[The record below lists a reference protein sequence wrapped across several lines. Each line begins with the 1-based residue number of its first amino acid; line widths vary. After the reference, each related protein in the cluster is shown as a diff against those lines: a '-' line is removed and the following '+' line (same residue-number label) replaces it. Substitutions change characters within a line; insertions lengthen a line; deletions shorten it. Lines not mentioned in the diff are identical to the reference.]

1 MSHGSLL
8 LLNTALQ
15 RIQLRSQ
22 LGSVSVWCL
31 VTMTWERERERE
43 TEDGGGEVCK
53 AQERTNLTTT

>member
-31 VTMTWERERERE
+31 VTMTWERERE